1 MKKRILLLILTS
13 IFFATGCGTKEEKA
27 EEVMEEEKVEEAVE
41 EEKAEEV
48 MEEESM
54 EEEKEVEIEETTDRL
69 ENYIASIQE
78 QSNIIQN
85 DLENRSLKQTDLNIK
100 SQELYELWDGALNAL
115 WSELK
120 STLPKEEFAK
130 ILEEQREWIEK
141 KEEAIE
147 KVGKE
152 VEGGSM
158 FSLVVNE
165 EASKLTE
172 NVRKAHS
179 FRGGM
184 ERTLFYNLMCML
196 LLILYI
202 YYSIIYVWKIIIDIQ
217 TQQYL

>member
-27 EEVMEEEKVEEAVE
+27 EEVMEK
-41 EEKAEEV
+41 
-48 MEEESM
+48 ESM
-54 EEEKEVEIEETTDRL
+54 EEEKEAEIEETTDRL

-85 DLENRSLKQTDLNIK
+85 DLENSSLTQTDLNIK
-100 SQELYELWDGALNAL
+100 SQELYELWDGALNEL

-120 STLPKEEFAK
+120 SILPKEEFEK

-158 FSLVVNE
+158 FSLVVNG
-165 EASKLTE
+165 EASKITE
-172 NVRKAHS
+172 KRVY
-179 FRGGM
+179 
-184 ERTLFYNLMCML
+184 EIYE
-196 LLILYI
+196 IL
-202 YYSIIYVWKIIIDIQ
+202 KNH
-217 TQQYL
+217 